1 MGKSTLKAC
10 VLALSLCFLGCFDNN
25 FKALHSEKSYKFSF
39 NGVKKQ
45 LDFGSNSPY
54 ALAFFTKDCGVCEEQ
69 IRILNAL
76 NTLYDF
82 EFLVVLGDAKDEN
95 DALKWAK
102 NKNLTLPLFYEKRA
116 SEFLARGVGGIYGV
130 PVIAFFDKKGI
141 LNAKFTGLS
150 PQSVLGEKLIV
161 LKQN

>member
-10 VLALSLCFLGCFDNN
+10 ILALSLCFLGCFDSD
-25 FKALHSEKSYKFSF
+25 FKALYSEKSYKFSF
-39 NGVKKQ
+39 NGVKKE
-45 LDFGSNSPY
+45 LHFGSNKAY

-69 IRILNAL
+69 IKILKAL
-76 NTLYDF
+76 DDF

-95 DALKWAK
+95 EALKWAK
-102 NKNLTLPLFYEKRA
+102 NKKLTLPLFYEKRA

-141 LNAKFTGLS
+141 LNAKFTGLT
-150 PQSVLGEKLIV
+150 PQSVLSAKILS
-161 LKQN
+161 LK